1 MGARTKLNEMYLA
14 GSLLWAA
21 FIGLVFNSWMAFAA
35 AVGGPVALQMVGGNI
50 RLARARR

>member
-14 GSLLWAA
+14 VSLLWAA
-21 FIGLVFNSWMAFAA
+21 FIGLVFNSWMAFAVA
-35 AVGGPVALQMVGGNI
+35 IGGLVGLNMVGGNI